1 MKKYVEL
8 QFVNSV
14 ILGIL
19 TVAVNRPYQINENQ
33 TQVKLYI
40 IAHQKEVLTLWFSLQ
55 AESNEYQAQLAEQT
69 EWLQK
74 AEEQSAER
82 GQQVEELQKLLGNME
97 IENGILKDK
106 MAAGEAELLQLKAGG
121 EEAGEKEQR

>member
-1 MKKYVEL
+1 M
-8 QFVNSV
+8 
-14 ILGIL
+14 L
-19 TVAVNRPYQINENQ
+19 TVAVNRPYQINKKQ

-40 IAHQKEVLTLWFSLQ
+40 HQKEVLTLWFSSQ
-55 AESNEYQAQLAEQT
+55 VESNEYQAQLAEQT
-69 EWLQK
+69 ERLQK

-82 GQQVEELQKLLGNME
+82 GQRVEELQKLLGNME